1 MRKAVI
7 KLFWILFILALLV
20 ANVVMILN
28 NRVLGQARPYIL
40 SSRFALN
47 PEDGGAQQ
55 DFERMLMEESG
66 AWGFD
71 CILVLGARVRPSGAL
86 SRVLE
91 DRCNVGVAAYRMDAA
106 PKLLL
111 SGDHGTKGY
120 DEVSAM
126 QDYAQEQGTPPED
139 IFLDHAGFSTYE
151 SMVRAKEVF
160 GAEKVLIVTQS
171 FHLSRA
177 VYIARSIG
185 LDAYGMTSDLRNY
198 GPRSTVYNEVREIAA
213 RAKDVFY
220 VNLWKPYPKYLGD
233 PIDLTGSGVITHENA
248 YEDIS

>member
-1 MRKAVI
+1 MRKAVMR
-7 KLFWILFILALLV
+7 LFWILLILGLLA
-20 ANVVMILN
+20 ANIVMILN
-28 NRVLGQARPYIL
+28 NRVLGKARSYIL

-66 AWGFD
+66 AWDFD
-71 CILVLGARVRPSGAL
+71 CILVLGARVRPGGL
-86 SRVLE
+86 SSILE
-91 DRCNVGVAAYRMDAA
+91 DRCNVGVAAYFMGAA
-106 PKLLL
+106 PKLLF

-126 QDYAQEQGTPPED
+126 QAYAQEQGVPPED

-151 SMVRAKEVF
+151 SIVRAKEVF
-160 GAEKVLIVTQS
+160 GADKILVVTQP

-185 LDAYGMTSDLRNY
+185 LDAYGMTSDLRPY
-198 GPRSTVYNEVREIAA
+198 RRAWYNELREIAA

-220 VNLWKPYPKYLGD
+220 VNLWKPAPKYLGD
-233 PIDLTGSGVITHENA
+233 PIDLNGSGAVTHENA
-248 YEDIS
+248 YEDAS